1 MLRPGDEAQGSEAP
15 AFLGLSVD
23 HVVGRPLAADATG
36 ALRADEPV
44 LLRLAHGR
52 VASRTPLAA
61 LPERATP
68 SDALG
73 DPDALLLPALSDAHV
88 HLVACAAEREAEDL
102 AVPRPRSIAELLA
115 RLASAAPRAPQGG
128 WLRAAGYDE
137 AWLAERRHPTLAE
150 LDEAV
155 PHAALRARHATRHAS
170 LLNSEARARVERAL
184 GPLGDAHAPRDP
196 SGAPSGVVYGLEVEI
211 TRVVGPL
218 DEAAIARGL
227 AAVGRTLAGHGVAH
241 LDEVTASNDASRV
254 ALLARAVGEGALPQ
268 RVRVYVGDADEV
280 APARRAASDRIEVT
294 GVKLLARSAEEVHAA
309 PFRAAIARARR
320 AGVPLAV
327 HAVEPDVV
335 AAVLDALAEAP
346 ARTGAGGLP
355 DRIEHASLC
364 PPDLAARLAAAR
376 VAVVTQPA
384 FLLARGDKYQN
395 EVEPP
400 LWPWLYPLATLRAA
414 GVLVAGGSDAPVVP
428 LDPRLGLDGAV
439 ARRTRAGA
447 LLAPEERL
455 APAAALELFTTAAG
469 RLRGDAAP
477 AGPTPGAPADL
488 LIVEPSLLT
497 DGFAALRV
505 RATLRAGRRI
515 A

>member
-1 MLRPGDEAQGSEAP
+1 MLRRGDEAQGGEA
-15 AFLGLSVD
+15 AALLGLSVS
-23 HVVGRPLAADATG
+23 HVVGRPLAADAAG

-44 LLRLAHGR
+44 LLRLADGR
-52 VASRTPLAA
+52 VEDRTPLAA
-61 LPERATP
+61 LPGRATP

-73 DPDALLLPALSDAHV
+73 DPDALILPALSDAHV

-102 AVPRPRSIAELLA
+102 AAPRPRSIAELLA
-115 RLASAAPRAPQGG
+115 RLASAAQHAPQGG

-150 LDEAV
+150 LDAAV
-155 PHAALRARHATRHAS
+155 PDVALRARHATRHAS
-170 LLNSEARARVERAL
+170 LLNSEARARVEQAL
-184 GPLGDAHAPRDP
+184 GPLGEAHAPRDA
-196 SGAPSGVVYGLEVEI
+196 SGARSGVVYGLEAEI

-227 AAVGRTLAGHGVAH
+227 AAVGRTLAGHGVTH
-241 LDEVTASNDASRV
+241 LDEVTASNDAARV
-254 ALLARAVGEGALPQ
+254 ALLARAVGSGALPQ

-280 APARRAASDRIEVT
+280 APARRAGGARIEVA
-294 GVKLLARSAEEVHAA
+294 GVKLLARSTDDVHA
-309 PFRAAIARARR
+309 PGFGAAIARARR
-320 AGVPLAV
+320 AGVPVAV

-335 AAVLDALAEAP
+335 AAVLDTLAAAP
-346 ARTGAGGLP
+346 ARSGADELP

-364 PPDLAARLAAAR
+364 PPELAARLAAAR

-384 FLLARGDKYQN
+384 FLVARGDKYGD

-428 LDPRLGLDGAV
+428 LDPRLGLEGATV
-439 ARRTRAGA
+439 RRTCSGT

-455 APAAALELFTTAAG
+455 APAAALELFTIAAR
-469 RLRGDAAP
+469 RLRGEPLP

-488 LIVEPSLLT
+488 LIAEPSLLAE
-497 DGFAALRV
+497 GFTALRV
-505 RATLRAGRRI
+505 RATLRAGRCI